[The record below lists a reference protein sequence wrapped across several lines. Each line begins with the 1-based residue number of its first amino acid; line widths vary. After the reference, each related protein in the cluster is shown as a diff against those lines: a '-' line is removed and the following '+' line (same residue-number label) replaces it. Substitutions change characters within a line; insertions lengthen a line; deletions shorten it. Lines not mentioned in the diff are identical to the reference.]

1 MKTIHFLPVL
11 LIGLHMFACGGKNNQ
26 PAPQPYIPPSP
37 VDKNWSFE
45 STPVWAD
52 EFDYTGLPD
61 PARWTYDLGG
71 SGWGNNELQ
80 YYTDKLSNAQVGNG
94 LLSITARKEALEG
107 KAYTSA
113 RLVSKGRGDFLYGR
127 FEIKAKLPLGKGT
140 WPAIWMLPTDWAYGG
155 WPKSGEIDI
164 MEHVGYDTNRIH
176 QSVHTESY
184 HHSINTQKTATKV
197 IPTSTSEFHTYRVD
211 WTPYAI
217 RGYIDG
223 LLVFTFTNENKGYA
237 AWPFDKKFHFLL
249 NVAVGGNWGGIQG
262 IDDSA
267 FPATMEIDYVRAY
280 KMIDK

>member
-11 LIGLHMFACGGKNNQ
+11 LIGLHMLACGGKNND
-26 PAPQPYIPPSP
+26 PAPPPYIPPTFE
-37 VDKNWSFE
+37 DKHWQFE
-45 STPVWAD
+45 TTPVWAD
-52 EFDYTGLPD
+52 EFDYDGLPD

-71 SGWGNNELQ
+71 HGWGNNELQ

-107 KAYTSA
+107 RAYTSA

-127 FEIKAKLPLGKGT
+127 FEIKAKLPGGKGT

-164 MEHVGYDTNRIH
+164 MEHVGYDPNRVH
-176 QSVHTESY
+176 MSVHTEAY
-184 HHSINTQKTATKV
+184 NHSINTQKTAHKIV
-197 IPTSTSEFHTYRVD
+197 DKAIGEFHVYRVD

-223 LLVFTFTNENKGYA
+223 NLLFTFINENKGAA

-249 NVAVGGNWGGIQG
+249 NVAVGGNWGGQQG
-262 IDDSA
+262 IDDSV
-267 FPATMEIDYVRAY
+267 FPATMEVDYVRAY